1 MDVPT
6 DGSGPEGIA
15 ILVVDDEADSARVLA
30 LMLGMGGHAVRVAGD
45 GPGALEA
52 ARVSVPAL
60 VFLDIGLPGMDGH
73 EVAARMRLLPG
84 LDAAVLVA
92 LTGFCGDDEQQRAL
106 DAGFDHYLVKPV
118 DPDQLHRLAR
128 EVAASA

>member
-1 MDVPT
+1 MDVPM
-6 DGSGPEGIA
+6 PAIEMEGVE
-15 ILVVDDEADSARVLA
+15 ILIVDDEADSARMLA

-52 ARVSVPAL
+52 ARASAPAL

-84 LDAAVLVA
+84 LGSAVLVA
-92 LTGFCGDDEQQRAL
+92 LTGFCGDEARQRAL

-118 DPDQLHRLAR
+118 DPDELHRLAR